1 MENTK
6 DLLNLVLSDVFNR
19 IMFTEE
25 KELLEKLGNDVTIR
39 DVHVIEAIS
48 RNVYLGN
55 SASNIVAKTLKITAG
70 TLTTA
75 VKRLELKGYV
85 TRIPDEKDKR
95 INNLFLTPKGEKI
108 NKAHREFHLKM
119 VNTITSNLSEK
130 EEKQLIDL
138 VSKVISFFN

>member
-25 KELLEKLGNDVTIR
+25 KELLEKIGKDVTIR

-55 SASNIVAKTLKITAG
+55 SASNMVAKTLNVTAG

-85 TRIPDEKDKR
+85 IRIPDEKDKR

-108 NKAHREFHLKM
+108 NKIHREFHLKM
-119 VNTITSNLSEK
+119 VETITSNLSER